1 MGSLHA
7 WESVGDGAVPD
18 IQAVAKGL
26 GGGYVAAYLC
36 KASSNDGPNRY
47 ASIGAVLLSPKVARG
62 IRGGSGLLK
71 HGHTYQVARFF
82 LPNTIT

>member
-7 WESVGDGAVPD
+7 WQSVGDGAAPD
-18 IQAVAKGL
+18 LQAVAKGL
-26 GGGYVAAYLC
+26 GGGYVTSCRRHL
-36 KASSNDGPNRY
+36 SNGGPNRY

-71 HGHTYQVARFF
+71 HGHTYQVERLF
-82 LPNTIT
+82 L